1 MPKNPEWGGWGPQ
14 DRPPPPQLF
23 DLPPGEAISEERR
36 TVILDWT
43 VNEYVAQGWRLESR
57 SPTQAV
63 MARGEPVNHVL
74 HAILT
79 LLSCFLWGIVWIA
92 LAASNK
98 RERVSLTVDQQGHV
112 AVVGAPGQ

>member
-1 MPKNPEWGGWGPQ
+1 
-14 DRPPPPQLF
+14 
-23 DLPPGEAISEERR
+23 
-36 TVILDWT
+36 
-43 VNEYVAQGWRLESR
+43 
-57 SPTQAV
+57 